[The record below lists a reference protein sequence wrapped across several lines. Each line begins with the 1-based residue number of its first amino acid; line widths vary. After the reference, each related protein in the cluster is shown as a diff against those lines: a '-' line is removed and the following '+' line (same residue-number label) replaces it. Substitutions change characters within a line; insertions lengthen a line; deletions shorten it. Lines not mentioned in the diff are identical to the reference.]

1 MLTCKDFFFSMA
13 LILLITCVN
22 CDGCFSSCDS
32 GPFFADLQI
41 KLTIN
46 DENKDVPI
54 EVYRGLYDDGI
65 LIIQDTISDDDLL
78 DGRVIYNLEAG
89 LDYAAAATYNDGA
102 KTIIAIDG
110 GEMSLASTECDC
122 DYPTNL
128 TLNLRLAE

>member
-1 MLTCKDFFFSMA
+1 MTYKDFFFSMA
-13 LILLITCVN
+13 FILLITFVN

-46 DENKDVPI
+46 EENEDVPI

-65 LIIQDTISDDDLL
+65 LIIQDTVSFDELI
-78 DGRVIYNLEAG
+78 DGRVIYNLEAEMN
-89 LDYAAAATYNDGA
+89 YAAAASYQDGA

-110 GEMSLASTECDC
+110 GEMSLATDECDC

-128 TLNLRLAE
+128 TLNLRLAK

>member
-1 MLTCKDFFFSMA
+1 MTSKDFFFSMA

-41 KLTIN
+41 KLTVN
-46 DENKDVPI
+46 AENKDIPI
-54 EVYRGLYDDGI
+54 EVFRGLYDDGV
-65 LIIQDTISDDDLL
+65 LIIQDTISPGDLI

-89 LDYAAAATYNDGA
+89 IKYAASAIYKDGA

-110 GEMSLASTECDC
+110 GEMSLASDECDC

-128 TLNLRLAE
+128 TLNLRLAK